1 MAGAGTEPDGSQR
14 QPLTGDTILFRH
26 VARSEHNNGRV
37 TSQAF
42 LPKRKDNNRL
52 SMVHG
57 GMISAA
63 DAQRAHIAA
72 GYQSDGVARLT
83 VSDIREMGL
92 EPEHDGDPTPDHVS
106 VPFPADV
113 SNSRRKD
120 IARRLASRCE
130 WEILPEAH

>member
-1 MAGAGTEPDGSQR
+1 MPTPE
-14 QPLTGDTILFRH
+14 PLTGDTVLFRH
-26 VARSEHNNGRV
+26 ITRNEHINGRV

-42 LPKRKDNNRL
+42 IPKRKDNNRL

-57 GMISAA
+57 GVTTAS

-92 EPEHDGDPTPDHVS
+92 EPEHDGGPTPDHVS
-106 VPFPADV
+106 VPFPADA

-130 WEILPEAH
+130 WEILPGAR

>member
-1 MAGAGTEPDGSQR
+1 MPTPE
-14 QPLTGDTILFRH
+14 PLTGDTVLFRH
-26 VARSEHNNGRV
+26 IARIEHVNGRV

-42 LPKRKDNNRL
+42 IPKRKDNNRL

-57 GMISAA
+57 GITTAA

-72 GYQSDGVARLT
+72 GYQSDGVAKLT

-92 EPEHDGDPTPDHVS
+92 EPEHDENPTPDHVS

-130 WEILPEAH
+130 WEVPPESALT